1 MFDLVCDLYHSTQGG
16 GETLDLISK
25 NKYCLFILDVMMT
38 EMNGNELA
46 LKINERKHLTS
57 DLYDSLGQLL
67 ATSFYNL
74 DGVKNE
80 IKL

>member
-1 MFDLVCDLYHSTQGG
+1 
-16 GETLDLISK
+16 
-25 NKYCLFILDVMMT
+25 MMT